1 MPKKS
6 SLYHYRWRE
15 ANLEKAQETARNL
28 ARARRARVRVRK
40 MAFEQVMSELQ
51 ENKLKRSAYI
61 ETK

>member
-1 MPKKS
+1 MPKKA

-51 ENKLKRSAYI
+51 KAVKS
-61 ETK
+61 T